1 MCNWHGVVCGLR
13 GHRRGRVVALDL
25 AELNLLGTIAPA
37 LGNLTHLRWLHL
49 PWNRFHGILPSQLGN
64 LQELTHLDLSLNS
77 IGGQIPLSLSNCSCL
92 VNILLHDNNLL
103 GTIPSKFKSLHNLKV
118 LELDY
123 NKLMGTFPP
132 EIGSFESLTVLN
144 VAHNNLNGEIPAEI
158 GKLVNLVTLSL
169 SYNQLSGTIPT
180 SIGNLSALTYLST
193 FSNNLIGN
201 IPPLQGLSSLS
212 VLHLGENS
220 LAGRIPPSMGN
231 ISSLTAIDLYKNE
244 LVGQIPE
251 SLGNLDL
258 LIYLGL
264 DVNNLSGP
272 IPHALGNLRSL
283 EALFLNFN
291 RLEGELPPTI
301 FNLSYL
307 ESLVVS
313 NNILNGSLP
322 SDMTSNFP
330 NLKNFS
336 IQFNNFH
343 GMVPSSLCNNSILV
357 YLAITNNFL
366 SGKIPQCLGVQQKNL
381 IEVNLGGNQLK
392 ASKDADLGFLS
403 GLTNSTYLM
412 TLGNLSKHLSY
423 FSMGNNK
430 ITGTIPEGIGDLV
443 NLEYLSMGQNLLEG
457 SIPTSISKISM
468 LGRLYLQN
476 NKLGNAFGGVIP
488 STLSSCPLE
497 QLDLSNNVLEGRI
510 PNELFLIPTL
520 SVSMRISQNLLSGP
534 LPSELGNLQNVAS
547 LDFSDNRIS
556 GEIPSSIGECQI
568 LEYLNISGNVL
579 QGEIP
584 SSLEKLNGL
593 LVLDLSHNNLS
604 GAIPEF
610 LGTLRALSSLNLS
623 FNKFEGKVPQD
634 GIFLNAT
641 AISIIGD
648 DGLCGGI
655 AELKLPACNIFKKSS
670 SKLIMI
676 VSICS
681 AIALITLVSALFTFY
696 KRKQVTEAKLQA
708 SLQQYRRVSYGELVR
723 VTNGFASENII
734 GAGSFGS
741 VYKGILINTD
751 QQEVVAVKV
760 LNLSQRGAS
769 QSFIAECE
777 TLRSIRHRNLVRLL
791 TVCSSIDHQGHEFK
805 AIVYEFLPNGNLDKW
820 LHQNFREDEEPLDLS
835 SRLQIAIDV
844 ASSLEYLHQHKPFPI
859 VHCDLKP
866 SNVLLDTDMV
876 AHVSDFGLARF
887 LHQDL
892 QQSNSWVTMRGTIG
906 YAAPEYGLGNEVSIH
921 GDVYSYGILL
931 LEMFTGKRPTDS
943 EFAEDLSLRKYVQMA
958 LPESVANILDQN
970 LLQDGWD
977 YDARI
982 TTSRGNKDIEISCIT
997 STLHIGIS
1005 CSADTPADRPRIR
1018 DALKELESIRDKL
1031 HKDLLLAGVP
1041 MSSNAR
1047 GH

>member
-1 MCNWHGVVCGLR
+1 MCKWHGVVCGLR
-13 GHRRGRVVALDL
+13 GNRRGHVVALDL

-37 LGNLTHLRWLHL
+37 LGNLSHLIRRLHL
-49 PWNRFHGILPSQLGN
+49 PWNRFHGILPLQLCN

-92 VNILLHDNNLL
+92 
-103 GTIPSKFKSLHNLKV
+103 
-118 LELDY
+118 
-123 NKLMGTFPP
+123 
-132 EIGSFESLTVLN
+132 TVLN

-158 GKLVNLVTLSL
+158 GKLVNLVTLGL
-169 SYNQLSGTIPT
+169 RE
-180 SIGNLSALTYLST
+180 
-193 FSNNLIGN
+193 NN
-201 IPPLQGLSSLS
+201 
-212 VLHLGENS
+212 

-251 SLGNLDL
+251 SLRNLDL

-330 NLKNFS
+330 SLKNFS

-357 YLAITNNFL
+357 DLVITNNFL
-366 SGKIPQCLGVQQKNL
+366 S
-381 IEVNLGGNQLK
+381 
-392 ASKDADLGFLS
+392 
-403 GLTNSTYLM
+403 
-412 TLGNLSKHLSY
+412 
-423 FSMGNNK
+423 GNNK

-443 NLEYLSMGQNLLEG
+443 NLEYLSMDQNLLEG

-476 NKLGNAFGGVIP
+476 NKLSGFIPPSLGNLTNLELVALQGNAFGGVIP
-488 STLSSCPLE
+488 STLSS
-497 QLDLSNNVLEGRI
+497 
-510 PNELFLIPTL
+510 PTL
-520 SVSMRISQNLLSGP
+520 SVSMRISHNLLSGP
-534 LPSELGNLQNVAS
+534 LPSELGNLQNVAA

-579 QGEIP
+579 Q
-584 SSLEKLNGL
+584 
-593 LVLDLSHNNLS
+593 
-604 GAIPEF
+604 EF

-623 FNKFEGKVPQD
+623 FNKFEGQVPQD
-634 GIFLNAT
+634 GMFLNAT

-670 SKLIMI
+670 
-676 VSICS
+676 
-681 AIALITLVSALFTFY
+681 Y
-696 KRKQVTEAKLQA
+696 
-708 SLQQYRRVSYGELVR
+708 
-723 VTNGFASENII
+723 II

-741 VYKGILINTD
+741 VYKGILISTD

-777 TLRSIRHRNLVRLL
+777 TLRSIRQRILVRLL

-820 LHQNFREDEEPLDLS
+820 LHQNFGEHEEPLDLS

-892 QQSNSWVTMRGTIG
+892 RQSNSWVTMRSTIG

-931 LEMFTGKRPTDS
+931 LEMFTEKRPTDS
-943 EFAEDLSLRKYVQMA
+943 EFAEGLSLRKYVQMA

-970 LLQDGWD
+970 MLQDGWD

-982 TTSRGNKDIEISCIT
+982 TTSRSNKDIEISCIT
-997 STLHIGIS
+997 STLRIGIS
-1005 CSADTPADRPRIR
+1005 GSADMPADRPRIR

-1031 HKDLLLAGVP
+1031 RKDLPLAGVP

-1047 GH
+1047 GHGH